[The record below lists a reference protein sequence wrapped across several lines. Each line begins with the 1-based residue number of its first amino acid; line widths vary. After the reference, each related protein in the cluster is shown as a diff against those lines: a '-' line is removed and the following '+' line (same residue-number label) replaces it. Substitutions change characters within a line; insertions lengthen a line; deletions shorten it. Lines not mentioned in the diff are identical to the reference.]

1 MTLAMGLF
9 SGNAGLGKPAI
20 QSIEVSP
27 DPLITGQNFTITV
40 TSSDAIRGTATID
53 FHPGKQSLEVSL
65 TPVDGL
71 ILTGSGVVPEDFDH
85 PERTRARVKVV
96 LFDSANQTAKDVVH
110 VDVKIESISAFFA
123 GGVLTIIGDDQDN
136 TITASRDAAG
146 AILVNG
152 GAVPVT
158 GGVPTTNNTTFI
170 QIFGLDGR
178 DVLLV
183 DDTNG
188 PMPRATLLGGEGDDI
203 LTGSANA
210 DELDGGPGDDALFGR
225 GGNDRVI
232 GGPGHDHLSGGSG
245 VDQFFGGE
253 GDDEIVWLPGEGS
266 DLVEG
271 DEGNDTLLFVGA
283 NGDETATVSANGQR
297 LRFFRTPGNI
307 TMDCDGIERVDF
319 LALGGKDEITIGDL
333 TATQVTDVVLDL
345 AGQLGTP
352 DGVADSIHIHGTT
365 INDAVTVSNSTNGVS
380 VLNLAATVTIVGS
393 EPVLDLLRLVMFSGD
408 DVVDASRLADGFI
421 SLMADG
427 GPGDDV
433 LVGSAGDDV
442 LLGGE
447 DDDVLQG
454 GPGTDLLDGGPGD
467 NIVIQD

>member
-9 SGNAGLGKPAI
+9 SGSTGLGKPAI

-152 GAVPVT
+152 GAVPVA

-232 GGPGHDHLSGGSG
+232 GGPHR
-245 VDQFFGGE
+245 
-253 GDDEIVWLPGEGS
+253 I
-266 DLVEG
+266 
-271 DEGNDTLLFVGA
+271 
-283 NGDETATVSANGQR
+283 R
-297 LRFFRTPGNI
+297 
-307 TMDCDGIERVDF
+307 
-319 LALGGKDEITIGDL
+319 
-333 TATQVTDVVLDL
+333 
-345 AGQLGTP
+345 
-352 DGVADSIHIHGTT
+352 
-365 INDAVTVSNSTNGVS
+365 
-380 VLNLAATVTIVGS
+380 
-393 EPVLDLLRLVMFSGD
+393 
-408 DVVDASRLADGFI
+408 ADG
-421 SLMADG
+421 
-427 GPGDDV
+427 
-433 LVGSAGDDV
+433 
-442 LLGGE
+442 
-447 DDDVLQG
+447 
-454 GPGTDLLDGGPGD
+454 
-467 NIVIQD
+467 